1 MITEWVR
8 VKVHLNKKLARLKF
22 IKKEKKKTKINI
34 IRLKET
40 TQDFQLELRNHFEC
54 LQVEEAGIDER
65 NQLISDTIMA
75 VAADIAP
82 QGEKVMQTT
91 EEDKVIETLDRKR
104 KELREIQDKTKFQ
117 KIEYAELVKT
127 VRKKRRQRSRK
138 RKREQIESIFKSGRG
153 AQHINKLKRKK
164 TRMHQMKQKDDT
176 ITNDRQEIL
185 NVCSASICRNCTAQ
199 RAMTP
204 SLR

>member
-1 MITEWVR
+1 MITEWR

-54 LQVEEAGIDER
+54 LQVEEAGIDESER
-65 NQLISDTIMA
+65 DQLISDTIMA

-82 QGEKVMQTT
+82 QGEKVKQAN

-117 KIEYAELVKT
+117 KIEHVEYAELVKT
-127 VRKKRRQRSRK
+127 VRKKMRQRSRK
-138 RKREQIESIFKSGRG
+138 RKREQIESIL
-153 AQHINKLKRKK
+153 NLKWKRS
-164 TRMHQMKQKDDT
+164 TTCQ
-176 ITNDRQEIL
+176 
-185 NVCSASICRNCTAQ
+185 
-199 RAMTP
+199 
-204 SLR
+204 